1 MSDGEATGGE
11 MSDVSRSKKIKL
23 RIGTPSGSR
32 AGSPVP
38 GRAGSIG
45 AGGSRAGSP
54 AAQGMQH
61 SALRCPL
68 HVTLVNFL

>member
-11 MSDVSRSKKIKL
+11 TSDGGKKKKIKL
-23 RIGTPSGSR
+23 RVGGPSLPGSR
-32 AGSPVP
+32 VGSPAP

-54 AAQGMQH
+54 IAQAQGMLL
-61 SALRCPL
+61 SMLALC
-68 HVTLVNFL
+68 LVRN